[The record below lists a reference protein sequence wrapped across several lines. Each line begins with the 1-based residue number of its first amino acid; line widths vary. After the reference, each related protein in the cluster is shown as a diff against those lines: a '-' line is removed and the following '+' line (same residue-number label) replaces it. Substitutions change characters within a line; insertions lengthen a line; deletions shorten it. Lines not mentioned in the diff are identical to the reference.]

1 MDTRFNLLKKWLED
15 TLNNRELLIE
25 TASADASFRR
35 YFRVTIGANS
45 LIAMDAP
52 PLQED
57 CRPFLRLARLLKEL
71 KVHTPEVH
79 AEDLDQGFILLED
92 LGNQDYLDNLGD
104 TSKADTLYGQAIE
117 ALLKLQQGDI
127 TQVEP
132 YTEEKLKQEM
142 SLFKDW
148 YLEKHLS
155 QPMSDKAATAWAN
168 LQNRL
173 CKACTEQPIAWVH
186 RDFHS
191 RNLMITE
198 ENNPGVIDFQD
209 LVAGNLKSPP

>member
-1 MDTRFNLLKKWLED
+1 MDTRFNLLRKWLED

-35 YFRVTIGANS
+35 YFRVTIGAKS

-57 CRPFLRLARLLKEL
+57 CRPFVRLARLLREL

-127 TQVEP
+127 TPVS
-132 YTEEKLKQEM
+132 YT
-142 SLFKDW
+142 
-148 YLEKHLS
+148 HLTL
-155 QPMSDKAATAWAN
+155 PTKA
-168 LQNRL
+168 
-173 CKACTEQPIAWVH
+173 
-186 RDFHS
+186 
-191 RNLMITE
+191 
-198 ENNPGVIDFQD
+198 
-209 LVAGNLKSPP
+209 